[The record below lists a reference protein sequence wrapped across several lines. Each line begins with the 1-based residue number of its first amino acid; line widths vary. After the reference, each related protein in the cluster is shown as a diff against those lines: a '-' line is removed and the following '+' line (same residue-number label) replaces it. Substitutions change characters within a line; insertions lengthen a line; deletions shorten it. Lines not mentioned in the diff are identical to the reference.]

1 MEYRSRIAES
11 IGRMDCT
18 IEVYAMYGIVD
29 KLRVRR
35 LLFRSSVGI

>member
-18 IEVYAMYGIVD
+18 VEVYAIYGIAYE
-29 KLRVRR
+29 LRVRR
-35 LLFRSSVGI
+35 LLFRFSVGI